1 MPKGQNSKPKT
12 GFAGS
17 RKTGFSGLEKLRV
30 TRFFGFGQNRVCNP
44 NLNLKITPTLTVKV
58 NETSFYR
65 GRNKNSACGGLPNM
79 SVESIDPSVDNYASN
94 SLTNFE
100 FITFEIWSHNSF
112 YSRL

>member
-44 NLNLKITPTLTVKV
+44 IRKSGLALVK
-58 NETSFYR
+58 
-65 GRNKNSACGGLPNM
+65 
-79 SVESIDPSVDNYASN
+79 
-94 SLTNFE
+94 
-100 FITFEIWSHNSF
+100 
-112 YSRL
+112 